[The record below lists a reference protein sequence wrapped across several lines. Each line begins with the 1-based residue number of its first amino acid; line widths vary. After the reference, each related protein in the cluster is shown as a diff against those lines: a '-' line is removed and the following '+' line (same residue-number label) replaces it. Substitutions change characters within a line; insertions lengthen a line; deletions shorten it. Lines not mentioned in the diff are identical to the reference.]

1 MTLKCEKDNFCY
13 NINTSICEASP
24 ELRKKRN
31 NLSNNNSFCY
41 YKFIPS
47 KNNYCISKIEKE
59 QDIENGRNIIHY
71 YVELNLVYLIRE

>member
-1 MTLKCEKDNFCY
+1 MRSL
-13 NINTSICEASP
+13 

-31 NLSNNNSFCY
+31 NLSNNYSFCY
-41 YKFIPS
+41 YKFITS
-47 KNNYCISKIEKE
+47 KNNYCISKIEQE